1 MDVLCV
7 LTVMLILVNARNKQN
22 CFMLNVF
29 CDLPSHHTI
38 EHKVK
43 VNSQKNKTSHVVSSY
58 MTETHGLLGSLV
70 KRHLGLR
77 PFICTKTRKE
87 ILDLKKNLKKML
99 QTRTKQKSHCPVEPI
114 VVKLK
119 ALKGLRSFNHPNIV
133 PH

>member
-1 MDVLCV
+1 
-7 LTVMLILVNARNKQN
+7 MLILINARNKQN

-29 CDLPSHHTI
+29 CDLPSYRTV

-43 VNSQKNKTSHVVSSY
+43 VNSQKKTSHVVSSY
-58 MTETHGLLGSLV
+58 IIETHGLLGSLV
-70 KRHLGLR
+70 KRHLRHL
-77 PFICTKTRKE
+77 FVQKQE
-87 ILDLKKNLKKML
+87 KKNIRFKKELKKML
-99 QTRTKQKSHCPVEPI
+99 QTRTKQKSHCPMEPI